1 MKQLDGF
8 FRLSQR
14 GTTLGREIRGGCTTF
29 CSMVYLILVIPGLL
43 SGAGMDF
50 EKVMTATCLIAA
62 AGSIV
67 SGLLSNLPFALAPGL
82 GFTTLFTHTLCQK
95 YGCTWQQALALVLVS
110 GVLFLALTFSP
121 LRERLND
128 ALPMP
133 FKFALSAGVGL
144 FLTLSGLINAGLIT
158 ADDNLVDMGTLA
170 APEPLLALLG
180 IFVTAVLVMKKVPGA
195 LMLGMALTVALGIPL
210 GVTALPQTLTA
221 APELS
226 LAALKPDFTG
236 LLALGPIPLV
246 SALLSLLVSQ
256 YFDALGTLLAVA
268 GDAKLTDTTGD
279 LDGQREAMLC
289 CGAATCAGALLGVS
303 NVTAMAES
311 ATGIREGTRT
321 GLSAVITG
329 LLFWEDTPGQ
339 SHNFIS
345 GCCAVGSAPA
355 LGAGGPGFE
364 SPHSDQILQ
373 KNRLFRRFFCVLSSA
388 FVVLVI
394 AVLRRFKERDSG
406 WDLSE
411 RSRRNRQIP
420 NPSLTGITAVFFGTD
435 TRIS

>member
-1 MKQLDGF
+1 MKQLDRF

-50 EKVMTATCLIAA
+50 EEVMTATCLIAA

-67 SGLLSNLPFALAPGL
+67 SGLVSNLPFALAPGL

-95 YGCTWQQALALVLVS
+95 YGCTWQQALALVLLS
-110 GVLFLALTFSP
+110 GVLFLALTLSP
-121 LRERLND
+121 LRGRLND

-256 YFDALGTLLAVA
+256 YFDALGTLLGVA

-311 ATGIREGTRT
+311 ATGIREGART
-321 GLSAVITG
+321 GLSAVVTG
-329 LLFWEDTPGQ
+329 LLFLCMLPFTPLAGVVTGAALAAPLVMVGMSMMSGITQ
-339 SHNFIS
+339 ITWKHVEIS
-345 GCCAVGSAPA
+345 LPSFLMIVGMPFTFSITTGVMLGVVSYVVVMLCRKRAHLIDPVLYLLAAV
-355 LGAGGPGFE
+355 F
-364 SPHSDQILQ
+364 
-373 KNRLFRRFFCVLSSA
+373 VLN
-388 FVVLVI
+388 
-394 AVLRRFKERDSG
+394 AVL
-406 WDLSE
+406 
-411 RSRRNRQIP
+411 
-420 NPSLTGITAVFFGTD
+420 GTLQ
-435 TRIS
+435 

>member
-67 SGLLSNLPFALAPGL
+67 SGLVSNLPFALAPGL

-329 LLFWEDTPGQ
+329 LLFLCMLPFTPLAGVVTGAALAAPLVMVGMSTMSGITQ
-339 SHNFIS
+339 ITWKHVEIS
-345 GCCAVGSAPA
+345 LPSFLMIVGMPFTFSITTGVMLGVVSYVVVMLCRKRAHLIDPVLYLLAAV
-355 LGAGGPGFE
+355 F
-364 SPHSDQILQ
+364 
-373 KNRLFRRFFCVLSSA
+373 VLN
-388 FVVLVI
+388 
-394 AVLRRFKERDSG
+394 AVL
-406 WDLSE
+406 
-411 RSRRNRQIP
+411 
-420 NPSLTGITAVFFGTD
+420 GTLQ
-435 TRIS
+435 

>member
-67 SGLLSNLPFALAPGL
+67 SGLVSNLPFALAPGL

-110 GVLFLALTFSP
+110 GVLFLARTFSP

-210 GVTALPQTLTA
+210 GVTARPQTLTA

-329 LLFWEDTPGQ
+329 LLFLCMLPFTPLAGVVTGAALAAPLVMVGMSMMSGITQ
-339 SHNFIS
+339 ITWKHVEIS
-345 GCCAVGSAPA
+345 LPSFLMIVGMPFTFSITTGVMLGVVSYVVVMLCRKRAHLIDPVLYLLAAV
-355 LGAGGPGFE
+355 F
-364 SPHSDQILQ
+364 
-373 KNRLFRRFFCVLSSA
+373 VLN
-388 FVVLVI
+388 
-394 AVLRRFKERDSG
+394 AVL
-406 WDLSE
+406 
-411 RSRRNRQIP
+411 
-420 NPSLTGITAVFFGTD
+420 GTLQ
-435 TRIS
+435 

>member
-29 CSMVYLILVIPGLL
+29 CSMVYLVLVIPGLL

-67 SGLLSNLPFALAPGL
+67 SGLVSNLPFALAPGL

-226 LAALKPDFTG
+226 LA
-236 LLALGPIPLV
+236 
-246 SALLSLLVSQ
+246 
-256 YFDALGTLLAVA
+256 VA
-268 GDAKLTDTTGD
+268 GDAKLTDTTGN

-329 LLFWEDTPGQ
+329 LLFLCMLPFTPLAGVVTGAALAAPLVMVGMSMMSGITQ
-339 SHNFIS
+339 ITWKHVEIS
-345 GCCAVGSAPA
+345 LPSFLMIVGMPFTFSITTGVMLGVVSYVVVMLCRKRAHLIDPVLYLLAAV
-355 LGAGGPGFE
+355 F
-364 SPHSDQILQ
+364 
-373 KNRLFRRFFCVLSSA
+373 VLN
-388 FVVLVI
+388 
-394 AVLRRFKERDSG
+394 AVL
-406 WDLSE
+406 
-411 RSRRNRQIP
+411 
-420 NPSLTGITAVFFGTD
+420 GTLQ
-435 TRIS
+435 

>member
-67 SGLLSNLPFALAPGL
+67 SGLVSNLPFALAPGL

-329 LLFWEDTPGQ
+329 LLFLCMLPFTPLAGVVTGAALAAPLVMVGMSMMSGITQ
-339 SHNFIS
+339 ITWKHVEIS
-345 GCCAVGSAPA
+345 LPSFLMIVGMPFTFSITTGIMLGVVSYVVVMLCRKRAHLIDPVLYLLAAV
-355 LGAGGPGFE
+355 F
-364 SPHSDQILQ
+364 
-373 KNRLFRRFFCVLSSA
+373 VLN
-388 FVVLVI
+388 
-394 AVLRRFKERDSG
+394 AVL
-406 WDLSE
+406 
-411 RSRRNRQIP
+411 
-420 NPSLTGITAVFFGTD
+420 GTLQ
-435 TRIS
+435 

>member
-67 SGLLSNLPFALAPGL
+67 SGLVSNLPFALAPGL

-110 GVLFLALTFSP
+110 GILFLALTLSP
-121 LRERLND
+121 VRGRLND

-329 LLFWEDTPGQ
+329 LLFLCMLPFTPLAGVVTGAALAAPLVMVGMSMMSGITQ
-339 SHNFIS
+339 ITWKHVEIS
-345 GCCAVGSAPA
+345 LPSFLMIVGMPFTFSITTGVMLGVVSYVVVMLCRKRAHLIDPVLYLLAAV
-355 LGAGGPGFE
+355 F
-364 SPHSDQILQ
+364 
-373 KNRLFRRFFCVLSSA
+373 VLN
-388 FVVLVI
+388 
-394 AVLRRFKERDSG
+394 AVL
-406 WDLSE
+406 
-411 RSRRNRQIP
+411 
-420 NPSLTGITAVFFGTD
+420 GTLQ
-435 TRIS
+435 

>member
-1 MKQLDGF
+1 MKQLDQF

-14 GTTLGREIRGGCTTF
+14 GATLAGELRGGCTTF

-43 SGAGMDF
+43 SEAGMNF
-50 EKVMTATCLIAA
+50 EQVMTATCLIAA
-62 AGSIV
+62 AGSIA
-67 SGLLSNLPFALAPGL
+67 SGLVSNLPFALAPGL
-82 GFTTLFTHTLCQK
+82 GFTTLFTHALCQQ
-95 YGCTWQQALALVLVS
+95 YGCTWQQALALVLLS
-110 GVLFLALTFSP
+110 GVLFLTLALSP

-158 ADDNLVDMGTLA
+158 ADGNLVDMGTLA

-180 IFVTAVLVMKKVPGA
+180 IFLTAVLVMKKVPGA
-195 LMLGMALTVALGIPL
+195 LMLGMVLTVVLGIPL
-210 GVTALPQTLTA
+210 GVTVLPQTLTA

-226 LAALKPDFTG
+226 LTALKLDFTG

-256 YFDALGTLLAVA
+256 HFDALGTLLAVA

-279 LDGQREAMLC
+279 LAGQREAMLC
-289 CGAATCAGALLGVS
+289 CGAATCVGALLGVS

-311 ATGIREGTRT
+311 ATGIREGART

-329 LLFWEDTPGQ
+329 LLFLCMLPFTPLAGVVTGAALAAPLVMVGMSMMSGITQ
-339 SHNFIS
+339 ITWKHVEIS
-345 GCCAVGSAPA
+345 LPSFLMIVGMPFTFSITTGVMLGVVSYVVVMVCRKRAHLIDPA
-355 LGAGGPGFE
+355 LYLLAVVF
-364 SPHSDQILQ
+364 IL
-373 KNRLFRRFFCVLSSA
+373 N
-388 FVVLVI
+388 
-394 AVLRRFKERDSG
+394 AVLG
-406 WDLSE
+406 AL
-411 RSRRNRQIP
+411 P
-420 NPSLTGITAVFFGTD
+420 
-435 TRIS
+435 

>member
-50 EKVMTATCLIAA
+50 EKVMTATCLITA

-67 SGLLSNLPFALAPGL
+67 SGLVSNLPFALAPGL

-279 LDGQREAMLC
+279 LDGQREAKLC

-329 LLFWEDTPGQ
+329 LLFLCMLPFTPLAGVVTGAALAAPLVMVGMSMMSGITQ
-339 SHNFIS
+339 ITWKHVEIS
-345 GCCAVGSAPA
+345 LPSFLMIVGMPFTFSITTGVMLGVVSYVVVMLCRKRAHLIDPVLYLLAAV
-355 LGAGGPGFE
+355 F
-364 SPHSDQILQ
+364 
-373 KNRLFRRFFCVLSSA
+373 VLN
-388 FVVLVI
+388 
-394 AVLRRFKERDSG
+394 AVL
-406 WDLSE
+406 
-411 RSRRNRQIP
+411 
-420 NPSLTGITAVFFGTD
+420 GTLQ
-435 TRIS
+435 

>member
-50 EKVMTATCLIAA
+50 EKVMTATCLITA

-67 SGLLSNLPFALAPGL
+67 SGLVSNLPFALAPGL

-180 IFVTAVLVMKKVPGA
+180 IFVAAVLVMKKVPGA

-329 LLFWEDTPGQ
+329 LLFLCMLPFTPLAGVVTGAALAAPLVMVGMSMMSGITQ
-339 SHNFIS
+339 ITWKHVEIS
-345 GCCAVGSAPA
+345 LPSFLMIVGMPFTFSITTGVMLGVVSYVVVMLCRKRAHLIDPVLYLLAAV
-355 LGAGGPGFE
+355 F
-364 SPHSDQILQ
+364 
-373 KNRLFRRFFCVLSSA
+373 VLN
-388 FVVLVI
+388 
-394 AVLRRFKERDSG
+394 AVL
-406 WDLSE
+406 
-411 RSRRNRQIP
+411 
-420 NPSLTGITAVFFGTD
+420 GTLQ
-435 TRIS
+435 

>member
-67 SGLLSNLPFALAPGL
+67 SGLVSNLPFALAPGL

-289 CGAATCAGALLGVS
+289 CGAVTCAGALLGVS

-329 LLFWEDTPGQ
+329 LLFLCMLPFTPLAGVVTGAALAAPLVMVGMSIVSGITQ
-339 SHNFIS
+339 ITWKHVEIS
-345 GCCAVGSAPA
+345 LPSFLMIVGMPFTFSITTGVMLGVVSYVVVMLCRKRAHLIDPVLYLLAAV
-355 LGAGGPGFE
+355 F
-364 SPHSDQILQ
+364 
-373 KNRLFRRFFCVLSSA
+373 VLN
-388 FVVLVI
+388 
-394 AVLRRFKERDSG
+394 AVL
-406 WDLSE
+406 
-411 RSRRNRQIP
+411 
-420 NPSLTGITAVFFGTD
+420 GTLQ
-435 TRIS
+435 